1 MERALNYPFKR
12 KSTSFL
18 DWLHDYVKSE
28 KYFEVDS
35 MIVTPELA
43 KTI

>member
-1 MERALNYPFKR
+1 MERALNYPFQR
-12 KSTSFL
+12 KSENFL
-18 DWLHDYVKSE
+18 EWLHDTVKSE